1 MKTAQGSIKLDTS
14 SFDKAIDT
22 SKEKLASLASM
33 IKKLI
38 TAILAIVAA
47 YKVFSDL
54 KEKILMVATAVK
66 YLDRIFSQSGNIAT
80 TVFSD
85 IKSAVLENVSSM
97 TDAFKSLKDYA
108 SKAFETIKTK
118 NASLP
123 PVLNNTNS
131 KFKDTISLIG
141 TLAGGAV
148 LMRTTFGLMGGAIS
162 VVGTIISKAFSGVVD
177 VFKMVANFVK
187 SALVGA
193 FNILVGVMKGVAVGA
208 IAVGTAIATITAV
221 IARGVIGVFQM
232 GDELKRFRDI
242 TGASIPFLM
251 SLQNQFKQN
260 GMAADDMIPVLSE
273 MNRSISQI
281 DAKGQPS
288 NQALKQM
295 GVNLKELQPL
305 STDDRF
311 KKLGMSLSTIADR
324 GLRAQYSM
332 DIFGKHGRNV
342 LAILSDQ
349 SALANLGK
357 NLDASSKT
365 MVEQADRFARI
376 SAKLKDTGT
385 TFRGFFTQIA
395 GGVAPQLETILDM
408 FSKGDIFTPLGTMLG
423 EKLSYGLDVFV
434 GAIQKG
440 KVMEALKNSL
450 IIPIIYFN
458 SYFERSLSTIQ
469 KAIKIISAPR
479 DLTVLFTNIPAKS
492 MLGSLG
498 ASLAETFL
506 RIAKLFGVAIL
517 EGLQYPLAA
526 IQVAFN
532 NIAINFAIMLTKG
545 IINAFG
551 SLAKVNPILKQLG
564 FGNLGDVMGS
574 LFEKISG
581 GGGAKKSILDQIKE
595 QVAQNKATGV
605 LDFGQGTMQDAIEK
619 VSFSLKDTLSNA
631 TDIVNTFISQFQNM
645 EGMSDADRKKLDDYK
660 KFFEELQKVGA
671 DFVKKSE
678 PLPVTQPFTPKV
690 EPLKTSMAQEAVS
703 SLQRIGG
710 GGGAFTGYDPL
721 LKNAE
726 KQTMLQEKIALE
738 IEKQNKRAEKGGGLY
753 DSLLMG
759 VGARFAA

>member
-33 IKKLI
+33 IKKLV

-108 SKAFETIKTK
+108 SKAFEAIKTK

-148 LMRTTFGLMGGAIS
+148 LMRTTFGLVAGAVS
-162 VVGTIISKAFSGVVD
+162 MVGTIISKAFSGVVD
-177 VFKMVANFVK
+177 VFKMVVNFVK

-193 FNILVGVMKGVAVGA
+193 FNILVGVMKGVVIGAV
-208 IAVGTAIATITAV
+208 AVGTAIATITAV
-221 IARGVIGVFQM
+221 IAKGVIGVFQM
-232 GDELKRFRDI
+232 GDELKRFKEI
-242 TGASIPFLM
+242 TGGSIPFLM
-251 SLQNQFKQN
+251 SLQKAFKQN

-295 GVNLKELQPL
+295 GINLKELQPL

-349 SALANLGK
+349 SGLANLGK

-365 MVEQADRFARI
+365 MAEQADRFARI
-376 SAKLKDTGT
+376 SAKLKDSGT

-395 GGVAPQLETILDM
+395 GAVAPQLETLLDM
-408 FSKGDIFTPLGTMLG
+408 LSKGDVFTPLGTMIG
-423 EKLSYGLDVFV
+423 EKLKYALDVFV
-434 GAIQKG
+434 GSIKEG
-440 KVMEALKNSL
+440 RLMEALKSAL
-450 IIPIIYFN
+450 TIPIIYFN
-458 SYFERSLSTIQ
+458 SYLTRSIDTI
-469 KAIKIISAPR
+469 KNIFSIISSPR
-479 DLTVLFTNIPAKS
+479 KLTILFTDMPAKS
-492 MLGSLG
+492 MIGDLAS
-498 ASLAETFL
+498 SLAQLFL
-506 RIAKLFGVAIL
+506 RIAKLFAVAFL
-517 EGLQYPLAA
+517 DSMQYPLAT
-526 IQVAFN
+526 IEVAFN
-532 NIAINFAIMLTKG
+532 NIAINFAITLTKG
-545 IINAFG
+545 IVNAFG
-551 SLAKVNPILKQLG
+551 SLAKINPILKQLG
-564 FGNLGDVMGS
+564 FGNLGDVVGN

-581 GGGAKKSILDQIKE
+581 GKQGKSISDQISEKVKE
-595 QVAQNKATGV
+595 NKKAGV
-605 LDFGQGTMQDAIEK
+605 LDFGQGTMQDAIDK
-619 VSFSLKDTLSNA
+619 AGFALKDVFSNIQ
-631 TDIVNTFISQFQNM
+631 DIANTAMSEFKNM
-645 EGMSDADRKKLDDYK
+645 QGMSDADKKKLQDNFNILKD
-660 KFFEELQKVGA
+660 LQKIGE
-671 DFVKKSE
+671 DYVKKTE
-678 PLPVTQPFTPKV
+678 ALPVTQPFSPKV
-690 EPLKTSMAQEAVS
+690 EPIKTSMAQEAVS

-710 GGGAFTGYDPL
+710 GGGAFSGYDPL
-721 LKNAE
+721 LKQSEEQTRLQKDMVNELKIQNQKAE
-726 KQTMLQEKIALE
+726 Q
-738 IEKQNKRAEKGGGLY
+738 GGGLMATT
-753 DSLLMG
+753 LQG
-759 VGARFAA
+759 FFG